1 MALGLTQPTGD
12 LLPIVKYDARQGV
25 FSKMD
30 RRQTAQG
37 DWESVPVPWPDP
49 TFLADLH
56 HIEVGWIS
64 FASGRPDLRL
74 VPLGEALPEKQDA
87 TDAKQGFRL
96 LIKLPASE
104 GGEIRHFS
112 HTGMG
117 VVKAFDELHDR
128 FLKAPEAKDENLV
141 PVISVDDVK
150 PVKTRQGAV
159 NYAPE
164 FTISKWVARPEG
176 FHPDQVASEPI
187 PQDQPVVA
195 SDAFGEIEFV

>member
-12 LLPIVKYDARQGV
+12 LLPIVKYDARQGA

-30 RRQTAQG
+30 RRQSAQG
-37 DWESVPVPWPDP
+37 DWENVPVPWPDP
-49 TFLADLH
+49 TFLADLY

-74 VPLGEALPEKQDA
+74 VPLGAELPAKQDT

-128 FLKAPEAKDENLV
+128 FLEAPESKDEGKV
-141 PVISVDDVK
+141 PVVSVTDVK

-164 FTISKWVARPEG
+164 FTISKWVVRPDD
-176 FHPDQVASEPI
+176 FHPDQVVPEPQ
-187 PQDQPVVA
+187 PQVEADTDDEYVELT
-195 SDAFGEIEFV
+195 F

>member
-12 LLPIVKYDARQGV
+12 LFPIVKYDARKGAFFRV
-25 FSKMD
+25 D
-30 RRQTAQG
+30 RRQQAANGT
-37 DWESVPVPWPDP
+37 WKSVPVPWSDP

-74 VPLGEALPEKQDA
+74 VPLGAELPEKQDS

-96 LIKLPASE
+96 MIKLPASE
-104 GGEIRHFS
+104 GGDIRHFS
-112 HTGMG
+112 HTGIG

-128 FLKAPEAKDENLV
+128 FLEAPESKDESKV
-141 PVISVDDVK
+141 PVVSVADVK

-164 FTISKWVARPEG
+164 FVITKWVERPDD
-176 FHPDQVASEPI
+176 FHPDHVVPEPQPQVEP
-187 PQDQPVVA
+187 D
-195 SDAFGEIEFV
+195 SDDEYVELTF